1 MQRAPV
7 DAGERQLA
15 AAQLDDIALAHAGKP
30 WGSWKNIVVEW
41 HVQALADTRA
51 ESWIPGMSGPQE
63 PAVEQALTRLYSHHM
78 RATIAR
84 LKAENTE
91 LRRKLID
98 AAACAR
104 FYANGGS
111 DAGLRA
117 RAVLGTLV
125 QPESTAAAEGV
136 KQGQRH

>member
-1 MQRAPV
+1 MGTQHAPA
-7 DAGERQLA
+7 DAGERKLA
-15 AAQLDDIALAHAGKP
+15 AAELDDIELANAGKP
-30 WGSWKNIVVEW
+30 WASWKNIIVEW
-41 HVQALADTRA
+41 HLQALADTRA

-63 PAVEQALTRLYSHHM
+63 PAVEQALTRFYRHHM

-104 FYANGGS
+104 FYANGGTDS
-111 DAGLRA
+111 GVRA
-117 RAVLGTLV
+117 QVVLTTLV
-125 QPESTAAAEGV
+125 QPENVAAPRA
-136 KQGQRH
+136 